1 MMERSLK
8 SASPLPPESQDSQR
22 TPPPLPQMETQLSP
36 TTGPPPAR
44 SSRVYTIED
53 ILGRPQPQESSA
65 PQVNAVDS
73 QLAESTA
80 SVGSPEVSPK
90 AEGDLATSPECHDQ
104 HTDPFDSEKPRKV
117 RPVRRSRT
125 TFTTYQ
131 LHQLER
137 AFEKTQY
144 PDVFTREEL
153 AMRLDLSEAR
163 VQVWFQNRRA
173 KWRKR
178 EKALGRESPS
188 FMGVEHPLGGLPDLP
203 LPLLPPPHSVAAAAT
218 AADLLHLHAIHA
230 LHLQSFLHQPHS
242 PGLHQKASGLP
253 SPLLNPVIHHYMPS
267 HRLPLLHPATSMA
280 QGLPISIMGSSSG
293 PSVSPDA
300 SPAHSPPISS
310 HGPISTTTTSTP
322 TAAPASPPT
331 GLPLD
336 CRGASVDLLRLK
348 ARQHLER
355 LSPPAPGLHASS

>member
-1 MMERSLK
+1 
-8 SASPLPPESQDSQR
+8 
-22 TPPPLPQMETQLSP
+22 
-36 TTGPPPAR
+36 
-44 SSRVYTIED
+44 
-53 ILGRPQPQESSA
+53 
-65 PQVNAVDS
+65 
-73 QLAESTA
+73 
-80 SVGSPEVSPK
+80 
-90 AEGDLATSPECHDQ
+90 
-104 HTDPFDSEKPRKV
+104 
-117 RPVRRSRT
+117 
-125 TFTTYQ
+125 
-131 LHQLER
+131 
-137 AFEKTQY
+137 
-144 PDVFTREEL
+144 
-153 AMRLDLSEAR
+153 
-163 VQVWFQNRRA
+163 
-173 KWRKR
+173 
-178 EKALGRESPS
+178 
-188 FMGVEHPLGGLPDLP
+188 MGVEHPLGGLPDLP

-310 HGPISTTTTSTP
+310 HAPISTTTTSTP